1 MEEFNLSLPYPEVC
15 GEITPKEL
23 GELYD
28 LYAGRFSELT
38 AITSY
43 VYQSI
48 ICGDK
53 ELCEVLLKI
62 SVTEMEHCEML
73 GKSILVFGA
82 DPVFAGRFNYFT
94 CEYTN
99 YSKDVREFLS
109 ENIRSETSAR
119 KAYLELGFKTQNQS
133 LRELLTR
140 IAMDEEGHVKALT
153 EQYYR
158 LFGELPIL

>member
-1 MEEFNLSLPYPEVC
+1 MEEFNLCLPYPEVS
-15 GEITPKEL
+15 GEITQKEL

-38 AITSY
+38 SITSY

-48 ICGDK
+48 IISDK
-53 ELCEVLLKI
+53 ELSEVLLKI

-73 GKSILVFGA
+73 GKAILHFGA

-99 YSKDVREFLS
+99 YSKDVREFLK
-109 ENIRSETSAR
+109 ENIRGEASAR
-119 KAYLELGFKTQNQS
+119 KGYLELAYKTQNPS
-133 LRELLTR
+133 LKELLTR
-140 IAMDEEGHVKALT
+140 IAMDEEAHVKTLT
-153 EQYYR
+153 EEYYR
-158 LFGELPIL
+158 LFSELPIL

>member
-1 MEEFNLSLPYPEVC
+1 MEEFNLDLPYPEVC

-82 DPVFAGRFNYFT
+82 DPVFAGRFNFRIYRIWKENVGDLRYLLGVYFP
-94 CEYTN
+94 
-99 YSKDVREFLS
+99 
-109 ENIRSETSAR
+109 
-119 KAYLELGFKTQNQS
+119 S
-133 LRELLTR
+133 L
-140 IAMDEEGHVKALT
+140 V
-153 EQYYR
+153 
-158 LFGELPIL
+158 

>member
-1 MEEFNLSLPYPEVC
+1 
-15 GEITPKEL
+15 
-23 GELYD
+23 
-28 LYAGRFSELT
+28 
-38 AITSY
+38 
-43 VYQSI
+43 
-48 ICGDK
+48 
-53 ELCEVLLKI
+53 
-62 SVTEMEHCEML
+62 ML

-99 YSKDVREFLS
+99 YSKNVREFLS
-109 ENIRSETSAR
+109 ENIRGEISAR
-119 KAYLELGFKTQNQS
+119 KAYLELGYKTQNQS

-140 IAMDEEGHVKALT
+140 IAIDEEAHVKALT

>member
-1 MEEFNLSLPYPEVC
+1 MEEFNLCLPYPEVS
-15 GEITPKEL
+15 GEITQREL
-23 GELYD
+23 GDLYD

-48 ICGDK
+48 ISSDK
-53 ELCEVLLKI
+53 ELSEVLLKI

-73 GKSILVFGA
+73 GKCILAFGA
-82 DPVFAGRFNYFT
+82 DPVFAGRYNYFT

-99 YSKDVREFLS
+99 YSKDVREFLC
-109 ENIRSETSAR
+109 ENIRAEMTAR
-119 KAYLELGFKTQNQS
+119 KAYLELAYKTQNQS

-140 IAMDEEGHVKALT
+140 IAMDEEAHVKTLT

-158 LFGELPIL
+158 LFGELPII